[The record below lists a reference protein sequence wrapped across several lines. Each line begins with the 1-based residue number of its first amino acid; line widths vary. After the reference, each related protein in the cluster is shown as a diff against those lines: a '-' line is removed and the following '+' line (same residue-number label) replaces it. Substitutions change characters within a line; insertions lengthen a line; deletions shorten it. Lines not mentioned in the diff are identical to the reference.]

1 MLSIERP
8 VTISRDCLGMGQLR
22 RDHTLNA
29 DAGRVDAIIEIL
41 AQELIGGE
49 RRAGSRGDDVN

>member
-1 MLSIERP
+1 
-8 VTISRDCLGMGQLR
+8 MGQLR

-41 AQELIGGE
+41 AQELMGGE